1 MRLWSRPPE
10 LLVIEC
16 FPARL
21 DPSSWVRGSAVT
33 LWPSLSALC
42 RLCRSPS
49 DWGQR
54 RSPPPQGAFIS
65 VSVLRTQSH
74 HRWVSRQG
82 GEGTVIVHVS
92 SGSWRPTFSPRAV
105 WKVLCDQ
112 AQAT

>member
-1 MRLWSRPPE
+1 M
-10 LLVIEC
+10 
-16 FPARL
+16 
-21 DPSSWVRGSAVT
+21 
-33 LWPSLSALC
+33 
-42 RLCRSPS
+42 
-49 DWGQR
+49 
-54 RSPPPQGAFIS
+54 
-65 VSVLRTQSH
+65 SVLRTQSH